1 MIVMPPEE
9 RERRIQ
15 EDKKIMAALSPVRS
29 DSLLAVLVEAK
40 EEIEYVM
47 ENDRRNNPLYG
58 GCPRQVRLVQKLQAE
73 IKKAN
78 ARLDGQEG
86 SEE

>member
-1 MIVMPPEE
+1 MKCGRCKTTEPVYCAECVDEI
-9 RERRIQ
+9 R
-15 EDKKIMAALSPVRS
+15 AALSPVRS

-78 ARLDGQEG
+78 
-86 SEE
+86 